1 MCVLLTLALSRIW
14 VDSTVVPDNCSQA
27 VTPLLAAV
35 NMGDFDVIYCV
46 AMSYSIY
53 THFVE

>member
-1 MCVLLTLALSRIW
+1 MRVLLTLALSRIW
-14 VDSTVVPDNCSQA
+14 VDSTVVPDNYHLA

-35 NMGDFDVIYCV
+35 NMGDFAVIFCV
-46 AMSYSIY
+46 AMSCRIY